1 MPFKR
6 HNTLAKPLS
15 RRRFLTGI
23 AATAAGFYIPNSM
36 ANQLP
41 LQDWLARSQ
50 ERERSIALH
59 HLHTGERLKLTYWAE
74 GEYLGDSLA
83 EINHML
89 RDFRTGESHPIDP
102 VLFDMLHLLRQRIG
116 RKGAFDIISAYR
128 SPKTNAMLRNNSSG
142 VAKRSL
148 HMEGKALDIRLPGYD
163 LHKLHQQAVALKAG
177 GVGLYT
183 GSNFVHIDTGRV
195 RYWGS

>member
-1 MPFKR
+1 MPFKYKI
-6 HNTLAKPLS
+6 LAKPLS
-15 RRRFLTGI
+15 RRNFLTGI
-23 AATAAGFYIPNSM
+23 AATTAGLYVPRTL
-36 ANQLP
+36 ANQQP
-41 LQDWLARSQ
+41 LQDWLARNH
-50 ERERSIALH
+50 ERERNIALH
-59 HLHTGERLKLTYWAE
+59 HLHTGEKLKLTYWAE
-74 GEYLGDSLA
+74 GEYLHDSLA
-83 EINHML
+83 EINHVL
-89 RDFRTGESHPIDP
+89 RDFRTGESHRIDP
-102 VLFDMLHLLRQRIG
+102 VLFDMLHLLRQRTG
-116 RKGAFDIISAYR
+116 RKGAFEIISGYR
-128 SPKTNAMLRNNSSG
+128 SPKTNEMLRNNSGG